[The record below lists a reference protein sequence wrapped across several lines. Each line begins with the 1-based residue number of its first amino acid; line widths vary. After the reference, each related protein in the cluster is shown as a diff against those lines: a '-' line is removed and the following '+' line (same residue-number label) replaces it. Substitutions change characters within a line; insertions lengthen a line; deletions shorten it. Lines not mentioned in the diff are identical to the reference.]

1 MRAPGLSRTILWLLT
16 VPNVLTGVWALGWPR
31 SFYDDFPGG
40 GHAWVAALPAYN
52 EHLVRDVGSLSLS
65 LAVVTAAA
73 AVTLGPRLVVVAA
86 LALLV
91 WSVPHLAFH
100 LGHLEG
106 LATDDQVGQVV
117 ALSLGVAGPLLLLG
131 LRAAA
136 RRGPDQTSA
145 GLDGGDA
152 SPTAR

>member
-52 EHLVRDVGSLSLS
+52 EHLIRDVGSLSLS
-65 LAVVTAAA
+65 LALVTAAA
-73 AVTLGPRLVVVAA
+73 AVTLGPRLVLVAA

-106 LATDDQVGQVV
+106 LATSDQVGQVV

-131 LRAAA
+131 LRATA
-136 RRGPDQTSA
+136 RRG
-145 GLDGGDA
+145 GLRATD
-152 SPTAR
+152 R

>member
-1 MRAPGLSRTILWLLT
+1 MRAPGLSRTLLWLLT
-16 VPNVLTGVWALGWPR
+16 VPNVVTGAWALGWPR

-40 GHAWVAALPAYN
+40 GHAWVAALPSYN

-106 LATDDQVGQVV
+106 LTTSDQVGQVV

-131 LRAAA
+131 LRATAS
-136 RRGPDQTSA
+136 RG
-145 GLDGGDA
+145 GLRATD
-152 SPTAR
+152 R

>member
-1 MRAPGLSRTILWLLT
+1 MRAPGVSRTILWLLT
-16 VPNVLTGVWALGWPR
+16 VPNVVTGVWALGWPR
-31 SFYDDFPGG
+31 PFYDDFPGG
-40 GHAWVAALPAYN
+40 GHAWVAALPSYN

-65 LAVVTAAA
+65 LALVTAAA

-106 LATDDQVGQVV
+106 LATSDQVGQVV

-131 LRAAA
+131 LRATA
-136 RRGPDQTSA
+136 RRG
-145 GLDGGDA
+145 GLRATD
-152 SPTAR
+152 R

>member
-1 MRAPGLSRTILWLLT
+1 MRAPALSRTILWLLT
-16 VPNVLTGVWALGWPR
+16 LPNVFVGVWALGWPR
-31 SFYDDFPGG
+31 SFYEEFPGG
-40 GHAWVAALPAYN
+40 GHAWVSALPPYN

-86 LALLV
+86 VAVLV

-106 LATDDQVGQVV
+106 LATSDQVGQVV
-117 ALSLGVAGPLLLLG
+117 SLGLGVAGPLLLLG

-136 RRGPDQTSA
+136 GRDPDHAGVGLAGNGRR
-145 GLDGGDA
+145 
-152 SPTAR
+152 

>member
-1 MRAPGLSRTILWLLT
+1 MTMRAPGLSRTILWLLT
-16 VPNVLTGVWALGWPR
+16 VPNVIVGVWALGWPR
-31 SFYDDFPGG
+31 SFYEEFPGG
-40 GHAWVAALPAYN
+40 GHAWVSALPPYN

-86 LALLV
+86 VAVLV

-106 LATDDQVGQVV
+106 LATSDQVGQVV
-117 ALSLGVAGPLLLLG
+117 SLGLAVVGPLLLLG

-136 RRGPDQTSA
+136 GRDPDHAGA
-145 GLDGGDA
+145 GLAGNG
-152 SPTAR
+152 RR

>member
-1 MRAPGLSRTILWLLT
+1 MRDTLQRIVLAVLALVAVELGL
-16 VPNVLTGVWALGWPR
+16 WAGFAPR

-40 GHAWVAALPAYN
+40 GRSWVAPDGPYN

-86 LALLV
+86 VAVLV

-106 LATDDQVGQVV
+106 LATSDQVGQVV
-117 ALSLGVAGPLLLLG
+117 SLGLGVAGPLLLLG

-136 RRGPDQTSA
+136 GRDPDHAGVGLAGNGRR
-145 GLDGGDA
+145 
-152 SPTAR
+152 